1 MPIVNKSVSQS
12 VNVIISFEI
21 VSATSTQDNYA
32 GKQNWHTATKQMNS
46 Q

>member
-1 MPIVNKSVSQS
+1 MPIVNKP
-12 VNVIISFEI
+12 VNVITSFEI